1 MRIKRFIASDM
12 RTALRMVRDEQGPDA
27 VILSNR
33 PCPEGVE
40 VVSATDYD
48 EALVHQALRA
58 ATPRISPTTA
68 TAAPAAAAEPVAMP
82 TAAVPSA
89 ARAAASTVP
98 APSVRETLATRARA
112 VFKIGD
118 TVRPASNEPTL
129 AELTSGASHGDTPR
143 SDAAVAEAG
152 QSRFD
157 AMMAAM
163 GAVPAN
169 VADAEPANDVV
180 SLSPAA
186 LAPAAQMPATPVSP
200 PAPPRQHPSQGAA
213 EAAAAPQVPDT
224 PAPKLEL
231 SLEPLPEPAP
241 EAEPAHPSATA
252 EAIELSLAPV
262 AELDDITDAVARHD
276 EAAEAAATDRH
287 LHAVPRWD
295 ADPAVAAMR
304 EELATMRHLIEREM
318 GQFAVERLRGS
329 PARAAAFDTLLGY
342 GCDETLAQTL
352 AAKIDP
358 ALDPARVHAPMLA
371 ELARMLTISREE
383 PIDDGGVIA
392 LVGPTGAGKTTT
404 AAKLAA
410 RFAARH
416 RARDVALVTTDF
428 ERVGACEQLHAHGR
442 RLGITVCEANGP
454 EALQQTLDQLQ
465 DYPLVVV
472 DTAGYGARDRA
483 LLGQI
488 TWLRATRN
496 VRSLLVLPANGHP
509 HDMNEV
515 VRRYRMATPEGVVLT
530 KLDETGRLGAALST
544 VIRNGLS
551 LAYTTAGQQVAT
563 DLAHADASRL
573 VLQLEKL
580 RRAADNPLAT
590 EDRHAVA

>member
-1 MRIKRFIASDM
+1 VFK
-12 RTALRMVRDEQGPDA
+12 LGDA
-27 VILSNR
+27 PR
-33 PCPEGVE
+33 P
-40 VVSATDYD
+40 
-48 EALVHQALRA
+48 
-58 ATPRISPTTA
+58 
-68 TAAPAAAAEPVAMP
+68 APA
-82 TAAVPSA
+82 
-89 ARAAASTVP
+89 
-98 APSVRETLATRARA
+98 
-112 VFKIGD
+112 
-118 TVRPASNEPTL
+118 EPTL
-129 AELTSGASHGDTPR
+129 AELTADTTP
-143 SDAAVAEAG
+143 APAVHAVAAPAASAEPN
-152 QSRFD
+152 RFD
-157 AMMAAM
+157 AMMAAL
-163 GAVPAN
+163 GAVPAS

-180 SLSPAA
+180 TLSHAARAQADAAHAAPLSPPASSRQHPEPD
-186 LAPAAQMPATPVSP
+186 APVAVAAAQVPEEVPTPVS
-200 PAPPRQHPSQGAA
+200 
-213 EAAAAPQVPDT
+213 V

-231 SLEPLPEPAP
+231 SLEPLPEPI
-241 EAEPAHPSATA
+241 A
-252 EAIELSLAPV
+252 EAMRDTAP
-262 AELDDITDAVARHD
+262 AE
-276 EAAEAAATDRH
+276 RH

-304 EELATMRHLIEREM
+304 EELATMRQLIEREM
-318 GQFAVERLRGS
+318 GQFAVERLKGS
-329 PARAAAFDTLLGY
+329 PARAAAFDILLGY
-342 GCDETLAQTL
+342 GCDDALAQTL

-383 PIDDGGVIA
+383 PIDDVGGNNNVIA

-404 AAKLAA
+404 AAKIAA

-442 RLGITVCEANGP
+442 RLGITVCEAQGP
-454 EALQQTLDQLQ
+454 EALQQTLAQLQ

-496 VRSLLVLPANGHP
+496 LRSLLVLPANGHP

-515 VRRYRMATPEGVVLT
+515 VRRYRIASPEGVVLT
-530 KLDETGRLGAALST
+530 KLDETGRLGAALSV
-544 VIRNGLS
+544 VIRNGLN
-551 LAYTTAGQQVAT
+551 LAYTSAGQQVST
-563 DLAHADASRL
+563 DLAAANASSL
-573 VLQLEKL
+573 VLLLEKL